1 MKKCQVSSRANHSV
15 FNSLEDLYSSATVVA
30 LLNTNK
36 CWLFCGALKLQTSA
50 SPDRVNGIFT
60 PSNVKEPLKEI
71 LFALALQGV

>member
-1 MKKCQVSSRANHSV
+1 
-15 FNSLEDLYSSATVVA
+15 VVA

-36 CWLFCGALKLQTSA
+36 SWLFCGALKLQTSA